1 MTKAYLAALQT
12 PDKSEYELQDNLTEL
27 ADLARTVG
35 LEAIDT
41 IVQKRSQAEGAT
53 YLGLGKILEISEMLT
68 GEDEIIIFDDEL
80 SPAQQGNL
88 AEMLDCPV
96 IDRTQLI
103 LDIFAGRARSK
114 EGKIQVELA
123 QLEYLLPRLSGKGK
137 ALSRL
142 GGGIGTRG
150 PGETQLETDRRRIRK
165 RIADLQSEIDT
176 VKKVRQLQRA
186 GRQRTH
192 APLVALVGY
201 TNAGKST
208 LLSALT
214 GEETYIADELFA
226 TLDPL
231 IRRWQ
236 ISESEWV
243 FLSDTVG
250 FIRKLPHTLI
260 AAFRATLEEVI
271 SADLLLH
278 VLDAGHPQV
287 EQQRI
292 AVEEVLREI
301 GCDSPVINVYN
312 KIDTLEDT
320 LITGPGDLQVSALT
334 KANLDTIG
342 VQVSKF
348 FADLYVIRNYMI
360 PYDQLALLTLMHE
373 EGEVYHK
380 QYQADGVIVEV
391 KLKKN
396 TADRLMKWQYTK

>member
-12 PDKSEYELQDNLTEL
+12 PDISDYEVQDNLTEL
-27 ADLARTVG
+27 ADLARNAG
-35 LEAIDT
+35 LEVMDT
-41 IVQKRSQAEGAT
+41 IIQKKSQAVAAT

-68 GEDEIIIFDDEL
+68 GADEIIIFDDEL

-88 AEMLDCPV
+88 SEMLDCPV

-103 LDIFAGRARSK
+103 LDIFADRARSK

-176 VKKVRQLQRA
+176 VKKVRQLQRT

-214 GEETYIADELFA
+214 GEETYTADKLFA

-231 IRRWQ
+231 VRRWQ
-236 ISESEWV
+236 ISKSEWV

-301 GCDSPVINVYN
+301 GCDSPIVNVYN
-312 KIDTLEDT
+312 KIDIVEDT
-320 LITGPGDLQVSALT
+320 LITSPEDLQVSALT

-342 VQVSKF
+342 ARVSKF
-348 FADLYVIRNYMI
+348 FADLYVIRNYRI
-360 PYDQLALLTLMHE
+360 PYDQLALLTFMHE
-373 EGEVYHK
+373 QGEVYQEKYH
-380 QYQADGVIVEV
+380 AHGVTVEV
-391 KLKKN
+391 KLKRN
-396 TADRLMKWQYTK
+396 AADRLVKWEYTK